1 MEETGVAT
9 IARLGLVVIG
19 CVFWAAMGKAE
30 NVAISI
36 AKIPKIKKFFLNFL
50 F

>member
-30 NVAISI
+30 NVAIRI
-36 AKIPKIKKFFLNFL
+36 ANIPKINLVFFIL
-50 F
+50 FF